1 MSKTLNKG
9 RDYYRRLQAEC
20 RAKANNPR
28 YPEPE
33 SDRKHVRLSD
43 RRYHAINIRTKPY
56 EVMVG
61 GKKEIIRYQTCTL
74 VRAAV
79 EVQAQ

>member
-1 MSKTLNKG
+1 MSKTINKG

-20 RAKANNPR
+20 RAKVNNPR
-28 YPEPE
+28 YPEPLSGVNGE
-33 SDRKHVRLSD
+33 LVQLSD
-43 RRYHAINIRTKPY
+43 RRYRAINIRTKPY

-74 VRAAV
+74 VRA
-79 EVQAQ
+79 